1 MRNPPGSAARGANG
15 VAPTGGSLE
24 MAGWLQKWTNYLK
37 GYRQRWFVL
46 DTSCYLSYYRNQNE
60 VGHSCRGSINLQEAR
75 IHTDSA
81 THHIIVSG
89 SSQTFHL
96 KAQNELD
103 RNAWLTALEYARHR
117 AIKRADSDEDDDART
132 EGGIADHKE
141 AITQSM
147 QSITQKLDDLK
158 KCEQLLSKQYAELG
172 AMIEDMDSADRKKYA
187 ERINM
192 FKVATSA
199 MIQCSDEFTDV
210 SERETRRLKRFLT
223 YEREQRLQL
232 QDQIEQLARQH
243 SHLERAA
250 FAGRSHSGSS
260 QMAPPGLS
268 GGDSDDEFHD
278 ANDDFGSSNKIG
290 ESADGKSGS
299 SRQPSVCDSNN
310 DDDAAYL
317 TADLRTEASADNDLS
332 NTDTSSNA
340 VSLSTP
346 TPTGARKR
354 RTAVLPRP
362 QVGLNL
368 WSIMRNCI
376 GKELSKIPMPVNFNE
391 PLSVLQRITEDLE
404 YSFLLDRAAEK
415 VDTLEQM
422 CYVAAYAVSSYSTT
436 GSRTTKPFNPLLGET
451 YECDRLDDLGWRSL
465 TEQVSHHPPA
475 AAHHAEGRNWAM
487 HQDFSMKT
495 VFRGKFLSVTP
506 VGYTH
511 VEIGKNHYSYQK
523 ITTTVHNIIVGK
535 LWIDNHGEMLI
546 TNHTTGEKMTVKFH
560 AYSYFSRDAPRRVSG
575 MVKDCGGKV
584 QWVMRGYWD
593 SHLDIMKVTKRSS
606 GSEDGEKSVVE
617 TSAPRRIWNVN
628 PIYENS
634 EKMYHFTKLAVE
646 LNEPEE
652 GVAPTDSRV
661 RPDQR
666 LMEEGNWDEANK
678 KKVELEDKQR
688 AVRRRREAE
697 AERAMQNGDAYQEY
711 EPKWFHQKQD
721 ELTGSIIHVFNGDYW
736 KKKEAGDWTGCPDIF

>member
-1 MRNPPGSAARGANG
+1 MTLKKRFR
-15 VAPTGGSLE
+15 
-24 MAGWLQKWTNYLK
+24 KFTNRLMCHRSQ
-37 GYRQRWFVL
+37 G
-46 DTSCYLSYYRNQNE
+46 E

-117 AIKRADSDEDDDART
+117 AIKRADSDEDDDARA

-141 AITQSM
+141 AITHSM
-147 QSITQKLDDLK
+147 QAITQKMDDLK
-158 KCEQLLSKQYAELG
+158 KCGRVLNKQYMELG
-172 AMIEDMDSADRKKYA
+172 VLLEDMDSADRKKYT
-187 ERINM
+187 EQINM

-199 MIQCSDEFTDV
+199 MLQCSDEFTEV

-250 FAGRSHSGSS
+250 FADRTQSGSS
-260 QMAPPGLS
+260 QKAPPGLS
-268 GGDSDDEFHD
+268 GVDSDDEFHD
-278 ANDDFGSSNKIG
+278 ANDDFDEVINVN
-290 ESADGKSGS
+290 ESDGKSGS
-299 SRQPSVCDSNN
+299 SRQPSVCESTN
-310 DDDAAYL
+310 DEDAAYMTGAL
-317 TADLRTEASADNDLS
+317 KTQAADAADLS
-332 NTDTSSNA
+332 NTDSSSNA
-340 VSLSTP
+340 ISLSTP
-346 TPTGARKR
+346 TAARKR
-354 RTAVLPRP
+354 RSAVPERP

-404 YSFLLDRAAEK
+404 YAFLLDRAAEK
-415 VDTLEQM
+415 TDTLEQM

-451 YECDRLDDLGWRSL
+451 FECDRTDDLGWRSL

-475 AAHHAEGRNWAM
+475 AAHHAEGRNWTM

-495 VFRGKFLSVTP
+495 TFRGKFLSVTP
-506 VGYTH
+506 VGFTH
-511 VEIGKNHYSYQK
+511 VEIGRNHYSYQK

-535 LWIDNHGEMLI
+535 LWIDNHGDMLI

-575 MVKDCGGKV
+575 MVKDSSGKV
-584 QWVMRGYWD
+584 QWLMRGYWD
-593 SHLDIMKVTKRSS
+593 SHLDIMKVTKHSNT
-606 GSEDGEKSVVE
+606 GDDGEKSVVE
-617 TSAPRRIWNVN
+617 TSAPKRIWNVN
-628 PIYENS
+628 PTYENS

-652 GVAPTDSRV
+652 GVAPTDSRL

-666 LMEEGNWDEANK
+666 LMEAGQWDEANK
-678 KKVELEDKQR
+678 KKVELEEKQR
-688 AVRRRREAE
+688 AVRRKREAE
-697 AERAMQNGDAYQEY
+697 AEMAMQNGEAYQEY

-736 KKKEAGDWTGCPDIF
+736 KKKETGEWGASLDIF

>member
-1 MRNPPGSAARGANG
+1 MGIKKRFRRLTDRFMCNRS
-15 VAPTGGSLE
+15 
-24 MAGWLQKWTNYLK
+24 
-37 GYRQRWFVL
+37 
-46 DTSCYLSYYRNQNE
+46 QNE
-60 VGHSCRGSINLQEAR
+60 VGNSCRGSINLQEAR
-75 IHTDSA
+75 IHTDAA

-117 AIKRADSDEDDDART
+117 AIKRADSDEDDDARV
-132 EGGIADHKE
+132 EGGISDHKE
-141 AITQSM
+141 AISYSM
-147 QSITQKLDDLK
+147 QTIAQKLEDLK
-158 KCEQLLSKQYAELG
+158 KCEQVISKQYAELG
-172 AMIEDMDSADRKKYA
+172 NLFDELDSSEKKKCS
-187 ERINM
+187 EKIRVLQI
-192 FKVATSA
+192 ATNGMVQASE
-199 MIQCSDEFTDV
+199 EFVEV

-250 FAGRSHSGSS
+250 FSGRTLSAGSPQGPPMGS
-260 QMAPPGLS
+260 
-268 GGDSDDEFHD
+268 GDSDDEFHD
-278 ANDDFGSSNKIG
+278 ACDDFDDEPKLGDG
-290 ESADGKSGS
+290 DGKSAS
-299 SRQPSVCDSNN
+299 SRQPSMCDSNN
-310 DDDAAYL
+310 DEDNAYL
-317 TADLRTEASADNDLS
+317 TADLKTDSSGESNDLA
-332 NTDTSSNA
+332 NTETSSSNA
-340 VSLSTP
+340 VSLSVTP
-346 TPTGARKR
+346 TATRKR
-354 RTAVLPRP
+354 RAAVPYRP

-404 YSFLLDRAAEK
+404 YAYLLDRAAEK
-415 VDTLEQM
+415 TDSLEQM
-422 CYVAAYAVSSYSTT
+422 CYVAAYAISSYSTT
-436 GSRTTKPFNPLLGET
+436 GNRTTKPFNPLLGET
-451 YECDRLDDLGWRSL
+451 FECDRRDDLGWRSL

-475 AAHHAEGRNWAM
+475 AAHHAEGKQWNM

-495 VFRGKFLSVTP
+495 LFRGKFLSVTP
-506 VGYTH
+506 VGFTH
-511 VEIGKNHYSYQK
+511 VEIGRNHYSYEK

-535 LWIDNHGEMLI
+535 LWIDNHGEMQI

-575 MVKDCGGKV
+575 FAKDSSGKV
-584 QWVMRGYWD
+584 QWLIRGHWD
-593 SHLDIMKVTKRSS
+593 SHLDIMKVTKRSN
-606 GSEDGEKSVVE
+606 GSEDGEKSVIE
-617 TSAPRRIWNVN
+617 TTPPKRIWNVN
-628 PIYENS
+628 PVYENS

-646 LNEPEE
+646 MNEPEE
-652 GVAPTDSRV
+652 GVAPTDSRM

-666 LMEEGNWDEANK
+666 LMEEGKWDEANK
-678 KKVELEDKQR
+678 SKVELEEKQR

-736 KKKEAGDWTGCPDIF
+736 RKKEAGDWAGCPDIF